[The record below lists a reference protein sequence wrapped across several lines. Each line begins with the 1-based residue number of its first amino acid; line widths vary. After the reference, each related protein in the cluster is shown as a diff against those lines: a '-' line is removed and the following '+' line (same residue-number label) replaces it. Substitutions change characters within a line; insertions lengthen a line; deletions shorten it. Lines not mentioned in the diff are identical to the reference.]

1 MKSYPIKNTFYIAL
15 LIFSIGCMVSAC
27 TKKDFK
33 QVSTVTIT
41 KSDSDSAAAVAALDS
56 LPSFYSP
63 SAVAVDASGNLY
75 VADYGNNLIR
85 EITPGGLVSTLAGSG
100 NQGSINA
107 KGVLASFSQ
116 PTGVGVDASGNVY
129 VADADNNLI
138 REITPGGLVT
148 TLAGGDTTGTVNGPG
163 AIATFDDPAGV
174 ALDGLGNIYV
184 ADAGND
190 LIRLI
195 NSAGTVSTFT
205 GNGIGT
211 VAVNTFNNSTGVAAD
226 ASGNVFV
233 ANYLNS
239 NILEVNSA
247 GVNVLA
253 GTAGQSGAANG
264 PGSSATFYYPSGVA
278 VDAADNVY
286 VADQV
291 NNLIRKI
298 TPGGI
303 VSTLAGSGNP
313 GAIDSTGVA
322 ASFNGPSGLAVDA
335 SGNVYVAD
343 SNNNLIRKITPAG
356 VVTTVAGNG
365 LSGAKNGQAVARR
378 NKKIIAK
385 SAKVRLNIFYRRR
398 I

>member
-1 MKSYPIKNTFYIAL
+1 
-15 LIFSIGCMVSAC
+15 MVTAC

-33 QVSTVTIT
+33 QLSTVTIT
-41 KSDSDSAAAVAALDS
+41 KSDSDSAAAVASLDS

-63 SAVAVDASGNLY
+63 SAIAVDVSGNLY

-107 KGVLASFSQ
+107 KGALASFSQ
-116 PTGVGVDASGNVY
+116 PTGIGVDAAGNVY
-129 VADADNNLI
+129 IADAGNNLI
-138 REITPGGLVT
+138 REITPAGLVT

-163 AIATFDDPAGV
+163 AVATFDDPAGV

-205 GNGIGT
+205 GNGIGN
-211 VAVNTFNNSTGVAAD
+211 VAANTFNNPTGVAAD

-247 GVNVLA
+247 GVNILA
-253 GTAGQSGAANG
+253 GTTGQSGAANG
-264 PGSSATFYYPSGVA
+264 QGFFSYLLLP
-278 VDAADNVY
+278 
-286 VADQV
+286 
-291 NNLIRKI
+291 
-298 TPGGI
+298 
-303 VSTLAGSGNP
+303 
-313 GAIDSTGVA
+313 
-322 ASFNGPSGLAVDA
+322 
-335 SGNVYVAD
+335 
-343 SNNNLIRKITPAG
+343 
-356 VVTTVAGNG
+356 
-365 LSGAKNGQAVARR
+365 
-378 NKKIIAK
+378 
-385 SAKVRLNIFYRRR
+385 
-398 I
+398 